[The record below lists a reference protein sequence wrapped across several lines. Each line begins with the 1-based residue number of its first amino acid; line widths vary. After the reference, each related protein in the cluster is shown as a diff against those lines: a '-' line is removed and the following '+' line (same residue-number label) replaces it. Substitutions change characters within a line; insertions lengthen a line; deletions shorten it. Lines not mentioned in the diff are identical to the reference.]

1 MKYGIVSHSL
11 KQFMELL
18 AEITLR
24 KQERSCSTVK
34 LSKTWLETRIE
45 LFEIK
50 KKGKKQK
57 KQIAEE
63 NELPSKLFD
72 KRKVLCSFYCWKSYF
87 HQ

>member
-50 KKGKKQK
+50 KKGKKK
-57 KQIAEE
+57 KET
-63 NELPSKLFD
+63 NSW
-72 KRKVLCSFYCWKSYF
+72 RKWVAK
-87 HQ
+87 

>member
-50 KKGKKQK
+50 KKGKKK
-57 KQIAEE
+57 KR
-63 NELPSKLFD
+63 NK
-72 KRKVLCSFYCWKSYF
+72 
-87 HQ
+87 